1 MNFRGLMAVSALLLA
16 SCGGAEEEGVTGVA
30 FETSLVP
37 VVGEIRIH
45 VEGEDEHSWLLDED
59 TNSVGTCGERG
70 ERIDSG
76 RFVVKAK
83 AGWEWSVEL
92 DAAECE
98 SFELHLGN
106 TRSPLYSVMALN
118 PDSLPVRVYLDDV
131 LVGEVKTAISK
142 EKVDWFYELGAVKGD
157 MIELRR
163 VIGEAAVQ
171 GEAVVFTGEPG
182 VYLLRVEDSWGVHR
196 EEEIRLDERLMGQTV
211 LG

>member
-76 RFVVKAK
+76 RFVAKAK

-131 LVGEVKTAISK
+131 LVGEVKTAIY
-142 EKVDWFYELGAVKGD
+142 VVARALGIPKD
-157 MIELRR
+157 FE
-163 VIGEAAVQ
+163 
-171 GEAVVFTGEPG
+171 VVFTGEPG
-182 VYLLRVEDSWGVHR
+182 VYLLRVEDCWGVHR